1 MQQAYAQRVGMHA
14 NGLGAGAR
22 MTAHQGETDMPA
34 QPENPGNDGITATA
48 VSRSFGQVHAV
59 EHMDFHAPAGKVT
72 ALIGPNGA
80 GKTTLLLMLASL
92 LAPDSGTIAV
102 EGLDPQQ
109 HRTEVRR
116 RIGWMPDT
124 LGVWESLT
132 AREILTQ
139 MARFYQ
145 LHKAGIAQR
154 VTEMLDRVRLSDLAD
169 QPAGVLS
176 RGQQQRLS
184 LARALIH
191 DPSVLLL
198 DEPASGL
205 DPGSRVELRVML
217 RQLAAEGK
225 SIVVSSH
232 VLSELDEIADAA
244 VFVSR
249 GRTVRHQTTGQAA
262 AAGRRYAVSATD
274 GAALA
279 AKLTGLGL
287 AFRVEDTRRPAVSLV
302 LKNDDDAARLLRDLV
317 LAGVGV
323 RSFAPAS
330 GALEETYMNLEG
342 ERR

>member
-1 MQQAYAQRVGMHA
+1 
-14 NGLGAGAR
+14 
-22 MTAHQGETDMPA
+22 MTENWDRIGIPA
-34 QPENPGNDGITATA
+34 QPESPRQDGISATA

-92 LAPDSGTIAV
+92 LAPDSGTITV
-102 EGLDPQQ
+102 DGLDPQH
-109 HRTEVRR
+109 HRAEVRK

-139 MARFYQ
+139 IARFYR
-145 LHKAGIAQR
+145 LPKARIPQR

-169 QPAGVLS
+169 QPARVLS

-244 VFVSR
+244 VFVNR
-249 GRTVRHQTTGQAA
+249 GKTVRHQTTDAA
-262 AAGRRYAVSATD
+262 AASGRRYAISATD

-279 AKLTGLGL
+279 AKLADMGL
-287 AFRVEDTRRPAVSLV
+287 AFRVEDGRRPAVSLV
-302 LKNDDDAARLLRDLV
+302 LLNDDDAARLLRDLV

-323 RSFAPAS
+323 SSFAPAS
-330 GALEETYMNLEG
+330 GALEETYLNLEG

>member
-1 MQQAYAQRVGMHA
+1 MTA
-14 NGLGAGAR
+14 NQDDMDFPARPGGAG
-22 MTAHQGETDMPA
+22 T
-34 QPENPGNDGITATA
+34 DGIVATA
-48 VSRSFGQVHAV
+48 VSRSFGQVRAV
-59 EHMDFHAPAGKVT
+59 EHMDFHAPGGKVT

-92 LAPDSGTIAV
+92 LAPDSGTVTV
-102 EGLDPQQ
+102 EGLDPQH
-109 HRTEVRR
+109 HRAEVRR

-139 MARFYQ
+139 MARFYR
-145 LHKAGIAQR
+145 LPKAGIAER
-154 VTEMLDRVRLSDLAD
+154 VAGMLDRVRLSDLAD
-169 QPAGVLS
+169 QPARVLS

-191 DPSVLLL
+191 EPSVLLL

-225 SIVVSSH
+225 SVVVSSH

-244 VFVSR
+244 VFVNR
-249 GRTVRHQTTGQAA
+249 GRTIRHQTTDEAA
-262 AAGRRYAVSATD
+262 AAGRRYAISATD
-274 GAALA
+274 GAALTA
-279 AKLTGLGL
+279 ALTDLGL
-287 AFRVEDTRRPAVSLV
+287 TFRVEGSRQPAVSLM
-302 LKNDDDAARLLRDLV
+302 LMNDDDAARLLRDLV
-317 LAGVGV
+317 LAGVPV

>member
-1 MQQAYAQRVGMHA
+1 
-14 NGLGAGAR
+14 
-22 MTAHQGETDMPA
+22 MTANQDNMDMPA
-34 QPENPGNDGITATA
+34 QPENAGHSGITATA

-92 LAPDSGTIAV
+92 LAPDSGSITV
-102 EGLDPQQ
+102 EGLDPQH
-109 HRTEVRR
+109 HRAQVRR

-145 LHKAGIAQR
+145 LPKAGIPQR
-154 VTEMLDRVRLSDLAD
+154 VSEMLDRVRLSDLAD
-169 QPAGVLS
+169 QPARVLS

-244 VFVSR
+244 VFVNR
-249 GRTVRHQTTGQAA
+249 GRTVRHQTTDEAA
-262 AAGRRYAVSATD
+262 ASGRRYAISATD

-279 AKLTGLGL
+279 TKLTELGL
-287 AFRVEDTRRPAVSLV
+287 AFRIEDSRRPAVSLV
-302 LKNDDDAARLLRDLV
+302 LPNDDDAARLLRDLV

>member
-1 MQQAYAQRVGMHA
+1 MISELPEAA
-14 NGLGAGAR
+14 NG
-22 MTAHQGETDMPA
+22 
-34 QPENPGNDGITATA
+34 PEADDGITARA
-48 VSRSFGQVHAV
+48 VSRSFGAVRAV

-92 LAPDSGTIAV
+92 LAPDEGSISVG
-102 EGLDPQQ
+102 GLDPRR
-109 HRTEVRR
+109 HRAEVRR
-116 RIGWMPDT
+116 RLGWMPDM

-139 MARFYQ
+139 MARFYR
-145 LHKAGIAQR
+145 LPAHGIGRR
-154 VTEMLDRVRLSDLAD
+154 VPEMLERVRLDDLAD
-169 QPAGVLS
+169 QPARVLS

-225 SIVVSSH
+225 AVVVSSH

-244 VFVSR
+244 VFVNK
-249 GRTVRHQTTGQAA
+249 GRTVRHQTTEEAA
-262 AAGRRYAVSATD
+262 AAGRRYAVFGSD
-274 GAALA
+274 PAALA
-279 AKLTGLGL
+279 AKLNELGL
-287 AFRVEDTRRPAVSLV
+287 AFRREDGRRPGVSLM
-302 LKNDDDAARLLRDLV
+302 LRSDDDAERLLRDLV

-323 RSFAPAS
+323 SSFAPAS
-330 GALEETYMNLEG
+330 GALEETYMSLEG
-342 ERR
+342 ERQ

>member
-1 MQQAYAQRVGMHA
+1 MATIGES
-14 NGLGAGAR
+14 AG
-22 MTAHQGETDMPA
+22 EPLL
-34 QPENPGNDGITATA
+34 PEGRAADGIAAIA
-48 VSRSFGQVHAV
+48 VSRKFGPVHAV

-92 LAPDSGTIAV
+92 LAPDSGSISV
-102 EGLDPQQ
+102 GGLDPQH
-109 HRTEVRR
+109 HRAEVRR

-139 MARFYQ
+139 MARFYR
-145 LHKAGIAQR
+145 LPAGGIGPR
-154 VTEMLDRVRLSDLAD
+154 VTDMLDRVRLADLAD
-169 QPAGVLS
+169 QPARVLS

-205 DPGSRVELRVML
+205 DPGSRVELRIML
-217 RQLAAEGK
+217 RQLAQEGK
-225 SIVVSSH
+225 AVVVSSH
-232 VLSELDEIADAA
+232 VLSELDEIADGA
-244 VFVSR
+244 VFVNK
-249 GRTVRHQTTGQAA
+249 GRTVRQQTTEEAA
-262 AAGRRYAVSATD
+262 AAGRRYAISAANGD
-274 GAALA
+274 ALA
-279 AKLTGLGL
+279 AKLTELGL
-287 AFRVEDTRRPAVSLV
+287 EFRREDGRRPAVSLM
-302 LKNDDDAARLLRDLV
+302 LLNDDDAARLLRDLV
-317 LAGVGV
+317 LAGVPIS
-323 RSFAPAS
+323 SFAPAS

>member
-1 MQQAYAQRVGMHA
+1 MAMISELRDADG
-14 NGLGAGAR
+14 
-22 MTAHQGETDMPA
+22 
-34 QPENPGNDGITATA
+34 PEPNDGITARA
-48 VSRSFGQVHAV
+48 VSRSFGAVRAV

-92 LAPDSGTIAV
+92 LAPDEGTISV
-102 EGLDPQQ
+102 GGLDPRR
-109 HRTEVRR
+109 HRAEVRSR
-116 RIGWMPDT
+116 LGWMPDT

-139 MARFYQ
+139 MARFYRLPAQ
-145 LHKAGIAQR
+145 GIAQR
-154 VTEMLDRVRLSDLAD
+154 VSDMLRSVRLNGLAD
-169 QPAGVLS
+169 QPARVLS

-205 DPGSRVELRVML
+205 DPGSRVELRIML

-225 SIVVSSH
+225 AVVVSSH

-244 VFVSR
+244 VFVNK
-249 GRTVRHQTTGQAA
+249 GRTVRHQTTEEAA
-262 AAGRRYAVSATD
+262 AAGRRYAVSASDT
-274 GAALA
+274 AALA
-279 AKLTGLGL
+279 ARLTALGV
-287 AFRVEDTRRPAVSLV
+287 AFRHENGRRPALSLT
-302 LKNDDDAARLLRDLV
+302 LASDNDAERLLRDLV

-323 RSFAPAS
+323 NSFAPAS
-330 GALEETYMNLEG
+330 GALEETYMSLEG
-342 ERR
+342 ERQ

>member
-1 MQQAYAQRVGMHA
+1 MAMISELPEAA
-14 NGLGAGAR
+14 DGAGP
-22 MTAHQGETDMPA
+22 D
-34 QPENPGNDGITATA
+34 DGITARA
-48 VSRSFGQVHAV
+48 VSRRFGAVQAV

-92 LAPDSGTIAV
+92 LAPDEGSISV
-102 EGLDPQQ
+102 DGLDPRR
-109 HRTEVRR
+109 HRAEVRGR
-116 RIGWMPDT
+116 LGWMPDT

-139 MARFYQ
+139 MARFYRLPAQ
-145 LHKAGIAQR
+145 GIGQR
-154 VTEMLDRVRLSDLAD
+154 VSEMLERVRLDELAD
-169 QPAGVLS
+169 QPARVLS

-191 DPSVLLL
+191 NPSVLLL

-205 DPGSRVELRVML
+205 DPGSRVELRIML

-225 SIVVSSH
+225 AVVVSSH

-244 VFVSR
+244 VFVNK
-249 GRTVRHQTTGQAA
+249 GRTVRHQTTEEAA
-262 AAGRRYAVSATD
+262 AAGRRYAVTASDA
-274 GAALA
+274 AALA
-279 AKLTGLGL
+279 ARLTELGL
-287 AFRVEDTRRPAVSLV
+287 AFRREDGRRPSVSLM
-302 LKNDDDAARLLRDLV
+302 LASDGDAERLLRDLV

-323 RSFAPAS
+323 NSFAPAS
-330 GALEETYMNLEG
+330 GALEETYMSLEG

>member
-1 MQQAYAQRVGMHA
+1 
-14 NGLGAGAR
+14 
-22 MTAHQGETDMPA
+22 
-34 QPENPGNDGITATA
+34 
-48 VSRSFGQVHAV
+48 
-59 EHMDFHAPAGKVT
+59 
-72 ALIGPNGA
+72 
-80 GKTTLLLMLASL
+80 
-92 LAPDSGTIAV
+92 
-102 EGLDPQQ
+102 
-109 HRTEVRR
+109 
-116 RIGWMPDT
+116 MPDT

-279 AKLTGLGL
+279 GKLTGLGL
-287 AFRVEDTRRPAVSLV
+287 AFRVEDTRQPAVSLV

>member
-1 MQQAYAQRVGMHA
+1 
-14 NGLGAGAR
+14 
-22 MTAHQGETDMPA
+22 MTENWDQIGIPA
-34 QPENPGNDGITATA
+34 QPESPRQDGISASA

-92 LAPDSGTIAV
+92 LAPDSGTITV
-102 EGLDPQQ
+102 DGLDPQ
-109 HRTEVRR
+109 HHSAEVRK

-139 MARFYQ
+139 IARFYQ
-145 LHKAGIAQR
+145 LPKAGIPQR
-154 VTEMLDRVRLSDLAD
+154 VTAMLDRVRLSDLAD
-169 QPAGVLS
+169 QPARVLS

-244 VFVSR
+244 VFVNQ
-249 GRTVRHQTTGQAA
+249 GKTVRHQTTDEAA
-262 AAGRRYAVSATD
+262 AAGRRYAISATD
-274 GAALA
+274 GAVLA
-279 AKLTGLGL
+279 AKLTELGL
-287 AFRVEDTRRPAVSLV
+287 AFRIEDGRRPAVSLV
-302 LKNDDDAARLLRDLV
+302 LLNDDDAARLLRDLV

-323 RSFAPAS
+323 SSFAPAS

>member
-1 MQQAYAQRVGMHA
+1 MTENQDETAVPDRPHGVGI
-14 NGLGAGAR
+14 
-22 MTAHQGETDMPA
+22 
-34 QPENPGNDGITATA
+34 DGISARA

-59 EHMDFHAPAGKVT
+59 EHMDLDAPAGKVT
-72 ALIGPNGA
+72 ALIGPNEA

-92 LAPDSGTIAV
+92 LAPDSGTILV
-102 EGLDPQQ
+102 EGIDPRQ
-109 HRTEVRR
+109 HSFEVRR

-124 LGVWESLT
+124 LGLWESLT

-145 LHKAGIAQR
+145 LPKAGTGQR
-154 VTEMLDRVRLSDLAD
+154 VTEMLDLVRLGELAD
-169 QPAGVLS
+169 QPARVLS

-205 DPGSRVELRVML
+205 DPGSRVALRVML
-217 RQLAAEGK
+217 RQLAAQGK
-225 SIVVSSH
+225 AIVVSSH

-244 VFVSR
+244 VFVNH
-249 GRTVRHQTTGQAA
+249 GRTVRQQTTEEAA
-262 AAGRRYAVSATD
+262 ASGRRYAISAAD
-274 GAALA
+274 GAGLA
-279 AKLTGLGL
+279 AKLTELGL
-287 AFRVEDTRRPAVSLV
+287 AFRIEDGRRPAVSLR
-302 LKNDDDAARLLRDLV
+302 LLNDDDAASLLRDLV

-323 RSFAPAS
+323 RSFAPAA